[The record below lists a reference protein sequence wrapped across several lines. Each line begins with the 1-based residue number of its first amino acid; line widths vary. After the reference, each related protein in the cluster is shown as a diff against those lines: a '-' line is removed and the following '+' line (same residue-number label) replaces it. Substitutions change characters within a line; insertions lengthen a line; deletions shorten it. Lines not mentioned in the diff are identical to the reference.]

1 MHLWARSAFLSLFR
15 PLLRPMVIGVS
26 PMLQPSLVDG
36 SSLSGSGYVVFIEP
50 LGQD

>member
-1 MHLWARSAFLSLFR
+1 MRLWERSALLSLFR

-26 PMLQPSLVDG
+26 LTLQPSLVDG
-36 SSLSGSGYVVFIEP
+36 SALCGSGYVVFIER